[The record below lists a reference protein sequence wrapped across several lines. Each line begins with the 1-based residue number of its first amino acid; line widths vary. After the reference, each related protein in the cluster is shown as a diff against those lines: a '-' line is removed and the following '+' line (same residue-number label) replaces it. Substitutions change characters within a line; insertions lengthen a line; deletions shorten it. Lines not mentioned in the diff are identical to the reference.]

1 MLKTVTM
8 ATAMVE
14 DSSFEEDQLAS
25 MTTEDIVRASRLLD
39 TEIRILKVPI
49 QSRSLSFS
57 FYICALIIFPFV
69 GEEEDESPFSSSPT
83 RIHGTGSV
91 GIKSEIDKDAL
102 DMGFND
108 IFGDLQSLAAEFEIP
123 DQRKRRKS
131 DASSRFA
138 SRKAPKPNQ
147 EIQHAF
153 DEKPVMVKTSFNN
166 ADHYYSSIESIVDA
180 LQAIPGMDD
189 VLFLDASKLL
199 EDEKNAQMFVAMDVT
214 QRRKWLLRRLRR

>member
-1 MLKTVTM
+1 MPVHL
-8 ATAMVE
+8 
-14 DSSFEEDQLAS
+14 
-25 MTTEDIVRASRLLD
+25 
-39 TEIRILKVPI
+39 
-49 QSRSLSFS
+49 SLSLSPSPSPCVCVCMCVEGNCLCMDNVHSFGCHIYTKSMFS
-57 FYICALIIFPFV
+57 LFTFV

-123 DQRKRRKS
+123 EQRKRRKS

-199 EDEKNAQMFVAMDVT
+199 EDEKNAQMFVAMDVN
-214 QRRKWLLRRLRR
+214 QRRKWLLRKLRR